1 MNLPEMHPRPISVLV
16 VSEVRLYCEGIRRLL
31 EGEDVHVAESAPEV
45 ETTLVEI
52 RRQAPDVVLVDAA
65 LPGSVEV
72 VRAIHERSPASR
84 VVVLSGSEARGELL
98 RFAEAVIAGYVT
110 RAGSIADLVAA
121 IESADRGEAVC
132 SPRAAAA
139 LLDHV
144 ASLAADAAEPDG
156 ALTARELEILT
167 LIDEGL
173 SNREIAGRLFIS
185 VPTVKSHVHNILRKL
200 GASRR
205 GQAAARV
212 RSSG

>member
-1 MNLPEMHPRPISVLV
+1 
-16 VSEVRLYCEGIRRLL
+16 
-31 EGEDVHVAESAPEV
+31 
-45 ETTLVEI
+45 
-52 RRQAPDVVLVDAA
+52 
-65 LPGSVEV
+65 
-72 VRAIHERSPASR
+72 
-84 VVVLSGSEARGELL
+84 VLSGSEASGELL
-98 RFAEAVIAGYVT
+98 RFAEAGIAGYVT
-110 RAGSIADLVAA
+110 RTASSADLVTA

-144 ASLAADAAEPDG
+144 ANLAADAAEPDG
-156 ALTARELEILT
+156 ALTARELEILA

-173 SNREIAGRLFIS
+173 SNKEIAGRLFIS

-212 RSSG
+212 RAGG